1 VIYKLNS
8 EENKQIK
15 NLNAGYNSIK
25 RGLKLILE
33 NAPKNDG
40 DIDTWAYRAN
50 KFIDKIVRKSAKL
63 LEAQYIEKEFFDIV
77 KIIDKRTKEKK

>member
-1 VIYKLNS
+1 MIYKLNA
-8 EENKQIK
+8 EETKQIK

-25 RGLKLILE
+25 RGLKIILE

-63 LEAQYIEKEFFDIV
+63 LEAQYIEKEFFEIV
-77 KIIDKRTKEKK
+77 KIIDKRNKEKK